1 MIAGIG
7 VDLVKIIRIKEI
19 LERWSDKFTSK
30 LFTDVEIN
38 YCSAHKDSY
47 LRYASTFAAK
57 EAFIKAHGRGNLKL
71 KDIEIVREESG
82 RPVVRLYREAKDLM
96 ALKNI
101 TNINVTMTHDG
112 EYAVAVVVL
121 EKG

>member
-1 MIAGIG
+1 MIAGLG
-7 VDLVKIIRIKEI
+7 VDLVKISRIKEI
-19 LERWSDKFTSK
+19 IERWSDKFTSK

-38 YCSAHKDSY
+38 YCSAHKDSH

-57 EAFIKAHGRGNLKL
+57 EAFIKAHGRGNLKF
-71 KDIEIVREESG
+71 KDIEIAREHTG
-82 RPVVRLYREAKDLM
+82 RPVVRLFGEAKHLM
-96 ALKNI
+96 EQKNI

-112 EYAVAVVVL
+112 EYAVAVIVL